1 MHLQA
6 TFTLADLTE
15 ALTSFTPLEIRL
27 GDLDNQERTLSI
39 DRPLEVT
46 LVAGRGLRIGTTA
59 RFTWTLAGL
68 EVPVTVKA
76 ASLLL
81 LPEIVTLEGREA
93 LRFLLVLES
102 ADLKLLPSFVDEKF
116 VERVNEA
123 LTAEEARPTWKFL
136 DTLTFSVGLPE
147 RLRSARA
154 LTLTAQWGAVQVT
167 EAALN
172 FTVSYEA
179 AVTKTEAPAAA
190 GAP

>member
-6 TFTLADLTE
+6 TFTLADLSE
-15 ALTSFTPLEIRL
+15 AVASFTPLEIRL
-27 GDLDNQERTLSI
+27 GDLEGKERTLVI

-46 LVAGRGLRIGTTA
+46 LVAGRGLRIGTAA

-68 EVPVTVKA
+68 EVPVTVKS

-81 LPEIVTLEGREA
+81 LPEIATVDGREV
-93 LRFLLVLES
+93 LRFILLLES
-102 ADLKLLPSFVDEKF
+102 ADLKLVPSFVDEQF
-116 VERVNEA
+116 VERVNAA
-123 LTAEEARPTWKFL
+123 LSAEDARPTWKFL

-154 LTLTAQWGAVQVT
+154 LTLTARWGAVQVT
-167 EAALN
+167 DAALT

-179 AVTKTEAPAAA
+179 AVTKPEPAEGAPA
-190 GAP
+190 

>member
-6 TFTLADLTE
+6 TFTLADLSE
-15 ALTSFTPLEIRL
+15 AIASFTPLEIRL
-27 GDLDNQERTLSI
+27 GDLEGKERTLVI
-39 DRPLEVT
+39 DRPLEVS

-68 EVPVTVKA
+68 AVPVTVNS

-81 LPEIVTLEGREA
+81 LPEIATVDGREV
-93 LRFLLVLES
+93 LRFLLLLES
-102 ADLKLLPSFVDEKF
+102 ADLKLVPSFVDDEF
-116 VERVNEA
+116 VERVNAA
-123 LTAEEARPTWKFL
+123 LSAEDARPTWKFL

-154 LTLTAQWGAVQVT
+154 LTLTARWGAVQVT
-167 EAALN
+167 DAALT

-179 AVTKTEAPAAA
+179 AVTKPEPAEGAPA
-190 GAP
+190 

>member
-136 DTLTFSVGLPE
+136 DTLTFGVDLPE
-147 RLRSARA
+147 RLRSARK
-154 LTLTAQWGAVQVT
+154 LELTARWGTVQVT
-167 EAALN
+167 DTALH

-179 AVTKTEAPAAA
+179 AVTKAP
-190 GAP
+190 

>member
-6 TFTLADLTE
+6 AFTLADLAE
-15 ALTSFTPLEIRL
+15 AIASFTPLEIGL
-27 GDLDNQERTLSI
+27 GDLEGRERTLVI

-46 LVAGRGLRIGTTA
+46 LVAGRGLRIATAA
-59 RFTWTLAGL
+59 RFTWTVAGL
-68 EVPVTVKA
+68 AVPVTVKS

-81 LPEIVTLEGREA
+81 LPEIVAVEGREV

-102 ADLKLLPSFVDEKF
+102 ADLKLLPAFVDEKF
-116 VERVNEA
+116 VERVNVA
-123 LTAEEARPTWKFL
+123 LLAEDARPTWKFL